1 MIMNMVQIVQAAF
14 ANMLHT
20 STTIR
25 IPLPRL
31 LSNFLGILSCTG
43 GANSAT
49 TAHDTKSHD
58 RSHDPYCK
66 NGCPN
71 EPKKK
76 RRRVILTE
84 QGNYIARMNNSE
96 KDQMEMDN
104 YADRNR
110 NLDEE
115 AAESDKML
123 QGDNCDADGKP
134 DYTDD
139 WKKFFL
145 CLDRICFL
153 VMVALLTIVFFTM
166 MYYQ

>member
-1 MIMNMVQIVQAAF
+1 MNMVQIVQAAF

-25 IPLPRL
+25 IPLPHFLGSSLNL
-31 LSNFLGILSCTG
+31 LSCASN
-43 GANSAT
+43 ANTAT
-49 TAHDTKSHD
+49 MSHA
-58 RSHDPYCK
+58 SKTHDPYYK

-71 EPKKK
+71 DPKKK
-76 RRRVILTE
+76 RRNVILTE

-96 KDQMEMDN
+96 KDQVEMDN

-110 NLDEE
+110 NVDEE

-123 QGDNCDADGKP
+123 QGDHCDADGKP

-145 CLDRICFL
+145 CLDRLCFL